1 MLVGKVIQ
9 ILTKIR
15 FCFCR
20 QNDSASFGHSYS
32 FGHFCFMAKAIFCVG
47 LKILRCLAE
56 NSLAVSKVNF
66 CSTITTQKAVLTWF
80 KTFLVKHLNTI
91 RIVNGWT
98 ENLMICHVR
107 QQYNNLLSCILLTW
121 NFVFG
126 RKRQSLMLSF
136 FLNAAQMDT
145 LKSELNVIR
154 DELKELELAGRQE
167 AFYTLTPEQVRVKI
181 LLLLSL
187 SSWSSYCDQAA
198 RSKRRRWHT
207 TFLAAV

>member
-66 CSTITTQKAVLTWF
+66 CSTITTQKAVLT
-80 KTFLVKHLNTI
+80 
-91 RIVNGWT
+91 
-98 ENLMICHVR
+98 
-107 QQYNNLLSCILLTW
+107 
-121 NFVFG
+121 
-126 RKRQSLMLSF
+126 
-136 FLNAAQMDT
+136 
-145 LKSELNVIR
+145 
-154 DELKELELAGRQE
+154 
-167 AFYTLTPEQVRVKI
+167 
-181 LLLLSL
+181 
-187 SSWSSYCDQAA
+187 
-198 RSKRRRWHT
+198 
-207 TFLAAV
+207 